1 MSARPN
7 PLDLSLPE
15 GPMKEFTVDRLLDT
29 GTVTVRHVDC
39 QGTCRH
45 RSAEECASH
54 THFVFPYRGVYLRH
68 VGGDQAVADA
78 NHVLF
83 FNEGQ
88 GYQVS
93 HPVSG
98 GDASLV
104 LSVDETTLR
113 ELAPKQLVCES
124 APFAFNQQHL
134 RIDARAQALVMLL
147 KHSLRNGSIEP
158 LEAEGLSLT
167 LVSRTLGPRTSRAP
181 GASYARRRL
190 VDRVKVL
197 LAGDLSRRWTLGE
210 IAAEMKGSPV
220 YLTQV
225 FQQVEGLP
233 LYRYHLRLRLARA
246 LDLIAEREDLSGLA
260 QDLGFSSHSHFSAA
274 FKQHYGVTPGE
285 FRSNAG

>member
-1 MSARPN
+1 MAGAATTPIDT
-7 PLDLSLPE
+7 PA
-15 GPMKEFTVDRLLDT
+15 KEFTVQRLLDT
-29 GTVTVRHVDC
+29 GTVAVRLVNCLGSCH
-39 QGTCRH
+39 H

-54 THFVFPYRGVYLRH
+54 THLVFPYRGVYLRH
-68 VGGDQAVADA
+68 VGSDLAVADA
-78 NHVLF
+78 NHVLL

-93 HPVSG
+93 HPVAG
-98 GDASLV
+98 GDASVV
-104 LSVDETTLR
+104 LSLAAPLLE
-113 ELAPKQLVCES
+113 ELVPPSLLNGGGS
-124 APFAFNQQHL
+124 LAFNQQHL

-147 KHSLRNGSIEP
+147 KHSLQNGGIES

-167 LVSRTLGPRTSRAP
+167 LVSRAIGPRTARRP

-197 LAGDLSRRWTLGE
+197 LAGDLSRRWTLAE
-210 IAAEMKGSPV
+210 IAREIRGSPV

-246 LDLIAEREDLSGLA
+246 LDLIAERDDLSGLA

-274 FKQHYGVTPGE
+274 FKQAYGSSPSE
-285 FRSNAG
+285 FAKDFDSAR

>member
-1 MSARPN
+1 MSDRPN
-7 PLDLSLPE
+7 RLDLSLPE
-15 GPMKEFTVDRLLDT
+15 GPMKEFTVNRLLDT
-29 GTVTVRHVDC
+29 GTVSVRNVDC

-83 FNEGQ
+83 FNQGQ

-93 HPVSG
+93 HPVWG

-124 APFAFNQQHL
+124 ADFAFNQQHL

-147 KHSLRNGSIEP
+147 KHSLQNGSIER

-197 LAGDLSRRWTLGE
+197 LAGDLSRRWTLRE

-274 FKQHYGVTPGE
+274 FRQHYGVTPAE
-285 FRSNAG
+285 FRTNAG

>member
-1 MSARPN
+1 MATTAPN
-7 PLDLSLPE
+7 PLDT
-15 GPMKEFTVDRLLDT
+15 PMKEFTVDRLLES
-29 GTVTVRHVDC
+29 GTVAVRHVNC
-39 QGTCRH
+39 NGTCRH

-54 THFVFPYRGVYLRH
+54 TLFVFPYRGVYLRH
-68 VGGDQAVADA
+68 VGSEQAVADA

-83 FNEGQ
+83 FNAGQ

-93 HPVSG
+93 HPVTG

-104 LSVDETTLR
+104 VSVSEPTLR
-113 ELAPKQLVCES
+113 ELAPLHLVN
-124 APFAFNQQHL
+124 AGGVFAFNQQHL

-147 KHSLRNGSIEP
+147 KHTLQNGSIEP

-167 LVSRTLGPRTSRAP
+167 LVSRAIGPRTTHEQ
-181 GASYARRRL
+181 GATYARRRL

-197 LAGDLSRRWTLGE
+197 LAGDLSRRWTLAE
-210 IAAEMKGSPV
+210 IAAEIRGSPV

-225 FQQVEGLP
+225 FQQVEGMP

-246 LDLIAEREDLSGLA
+246 LDLLPGRADLSGLA

-274 FKQHYGVTPGE
+274 FKQAYGLTPAD
-285 FRSNAG
+285 FRADIG

>member
-1 MSARPN
+1 MPARSPN
-7 PLDLSLPE
+7 PLPTPLCD
-15 GPMKEFTVDRLLDT
+15 GAKDFTVSRLLDT
-29 GTVTVRHVDC
+29 DTITVRNVDC
-39 QGTCRH
+39 RGTCRH

-54 THFVFPYRGVYLRH
+54 TQLVFPYRGVYLRH
-68 VGGDQAVADA
+68 VASDQAVADA

-88 GYQVS
+88 AYQVS
-93 HPVSG
+93 HPVVG

-104 LSVDETTLR
+104 LSVDHATLR
-113 ELAPKQLVCES
+113 ELAPKSLTCES
-124 APFAFNQQHL
+124 AGFAFNQQHL
-134 RIDARAQALVMLL
+134 RIDGRAQALVMLL
-147 KHSLRNGSIEP
+147 KHSLQNGGIEP

-167 LVSRTLGPRTSRAP
+167 LVSRTLGPRTSRVP

-197 LAGDLSRRWTLGE
+197 LAGDLSRRWTLRE

-246 LDLIAEREDLSGLA
+246 LDLLAEREDLSGLA
-260 QDLGFSSHSHFSAA
+260 QDVGFSSHSHFSAA
-274 FKQHYGVTPGE
+274 FKQHYGVTPAE
-285 FRSNAG
+285 FRSNSR

>member
-1 MSARPN
+1 MAARPN
-7 PLDLSLPE
+7 PLDTPT
-15 GPMKEFTVDRLLDT
+15 KEFTVRRLLESQ
-29 GTVTVRHVDC
+29 TVGVRHVDC
-39 QGTCRH
+39 RGTCRH

-68 VGGDQAVADA
+68 VGRDLAVADA

-93 HPVSG
+93 HPVAG

-104 LSVDETTLR
+104 LSVSEPTLR
-113 ELAPKQLVCES
+113 ELAPRELVCEGTT
-124 APFAFNQQHL
+124 FAFNQQHL

-147 KHSLRNGSIEP
+147 KHSLQQGTIEP
-158 LEAEGLSLT
+158 LEAEGLALT
-167 LVSRTLGPRTSRAP
+167 LVTRAMGPRTARAP
-181 GASYARRRL
+181 GATYARRRL

-197 LAGDLSRRWTLGE
+197 LAGDLSRRWTLAD
-210 IAAEMKGSPV
+210 IAAEIGGSAV

-225 FQQVEGLP
+225 FQQVEGMP

-246 LDLIAEREDLSGLA
+246 LDLIAGREDLSGLA

-274 FKQHYGVTPGE
+274 FKQAYAVTPAE
-285 FRSNAG
+285 FRTQSK

>member
-1 MSARPN
+1 VPTNN
-7 PLDLSLPE
+7 PLDPPLQ
-15 GPMKEFTVDRLLDT
+15 EFTVSHLLDT
-29 GTVTVRHVDC
+29 GLVAVRDVDC
-39 QGTCRH
+39 RGACRH
-45 RSAEECASH
+45 RSSDECSSH

-68 VGGDQAVADA
+68 VGTDQAVADA

-93 HPVSG
+93 HPVAG
-98 GDASLV
+98 GDTSLV
-104 LSVDETTLR
+104 LSVSEPALR
-113 ELAPKQLVCES
+113 ELAPKYLVSDSER
-124 APFAFNQQHL
+124 FTFNQQHL

-147 KHSLRNGSIEP
+147 RHSLRNGSIER

-167 LVSRTLGPRTSRAP
+167 LMSRAIGPRTAREQ
-181 GASYARRRL
+181 GATRARRRL

-197 LAGDLSRRWTLGE
+197 LAGDLSRRWTLAE
-210 IAAEMKGSPV
+210 IAASIHGSPV

-225 FQQVEGLP
+225 FAQVEGMP

-246 LDLIAEREDLSGLA
+246 LDLISERDDLSGLA

-274 FKQHYGVTPGE
+274 FRQAYGVTPAQ
-285 FRSNAG
+285 FRAFS

>member
-1 MSARPN
+1 MPEEQAR
-7 PLDLSLPE
+7 D
-15 GPMKEFTVDRLLDT
+15 FTVNRLLDT
-29 GTVTVRHVDC
+29 GTVSVRNVDC
-39 QGTCRH
+39 KGTCQH
-45 RSAEECASH
+45 RSPEECASH
-54 THFVFPYRGVYLRH
+54 THLVFPYRGVYLRH

-78 NHVLF
+78 NHVLL

-93 HPVSG
+93 HPVMG

-104 LSVDETTLR
+104 LSVDEATLR
-113 ELAPKQLVCES
+113 ELAPKQLVCAS
-124 APFAFNQQHL
+124 AGFAFNQQHL

-147 KHSLRNGSIEP
+147 KHSLQNGGIEP

-167 LVSRTLGPRTSRAP
+167 LVSRTLGPRTSRVP

-197 LAGDLSRRWTLGE
+197 LAGDLSRRWTLRD

-225 FQQVEGLP
+225 FQQAEGLP

-260 QDLGFSSHSHFSAA
+260 QDVGFSSHSHFSAA
-274 FKQHYGVTPGE
+274 FKQLYGVTPAE

>member
-7 PLDLSLPE
+7 PLDTPA
-15 GPMKEFTVDRLLDT
+15 KEFTVNRLLDS
-29 GTVTVRHVDC
+29 GTVTVRQVDC
-39 QGTCRH
+39 RGTCRH
-45 RSAEECASH
+45 RSAEECASQ

-68 VGGDQAVADA
+68 VGSDQAVADA

-93 HPVSG
+93 HPVIG
-98 GDASLV
+98 GAASLV
-104 LSVDETTLR
+104 LSVEESTLC
-113 ELAPKQLVCES
+113 ELAPKHLVCES
-124 APFAFNQQHL
+124 AGFAFNQQHL

-147 KHSLRNGSIEP
+147 KHSLQNGSIEP
-158 LEAEGLSLT
+158 FEAEGLSLT
-167 LVSRTLGPRTSRAP
+167 LMSRAIGPRTSRAA

-197 LAGDLSRRWTLGE
+197 LAGDLSRRWTLE
-210 IAAEMKGSPV
+210 DIAAEIRGSPV

-225 FQQVEGLP
+225 FRQVEGLP

-246 LDLIAEREDLSGLA
+246 LDLIAKRDDLSGLA
-260 QDLGFSSHSHFSAA
+260 HDLGFSSHSHFSAA
-274 FKQHYGVTPGE
+274 FKQHYGVTPAG
-285 FRSNAG
+285 FRANSL

>member
-1 MSARPN
+1 
-7 PLDLSLPE
+7 
-15 GPMKEFTVDRLLDT
+15 MKEFTVDRLLDS
-29 GTVTVRHVDC
+29 GTVSVRHVDC
-39 QGTCRH
+39 RGTCRH
-45 RSAEECASH
+45 RSPEECASY
-54 THFVFPYRGVYLRH
+54 THFVFPYRGVYMRH
-68 VGGDQAVADA
+68 VGNDQAVADA

-83 FNEGQ
+83 FNAGQ

-93 HPVSG
+93 HPIDG

-104 LSVDETTLR
+104 LSVAEPTLR
-113 ELAPKQLVCES
+113 ELVPGHLVCEEAGS
-124 APFAFNQQHL
+124 LVFHQQHL

-147 KHSLRNGSIEP
+147 KHTLSNGSIEP

-167 LVSRTLGPRTSRAP
+167 LVSRAIGPRTAREP

-197 LAGDLSRRWTLGE
+197 LASDLSRRWTLAQIARE
-210 IAAEMKGSPV
+210 IKGSPV

-246 LDLIAEREDLSGLA
+246 LDLIAHREDLSGLA

-274 FKQHYGVTPGE
+274 FKQHYGLTPAA
-285 FRSNAG
+285 FRDQSR

>member
-1 MSARPN
+1 MASRPN
-7 PLDLSLPE
+7 PLDTPT
-15 GPMKEFTVDRLLDT
+15 PEFTVQRLLDS
-29 GTVTVRHVDC
+29 GTVAVRHVDC
-39 QGTCRH
+39 RGSCRH

-68 VGGDQAVADA
+68 VGGDLAVADA

-93 HPVSG
+93 HPVTG

-104 LSVDETTLR
+104 LSVSEPTLR
-113 ELAPKQLVCES
+113 ELAPKQLVW
-124 APFAFNQQHL
+124 AGTTFAFNQQHL

-147 KHSLRNGSIEP
+147 KHSLKHGSIEP

-167 LVSRTLGPRTSRAP
+167 LVSRAIGPRTARASV
-181 GASYARRRL
+181 ATYARKRL

-197 LAGDLSRRWTLGE
+197 LASDLSRRWTLAE
-210 IAAEMKGSPV
+210 IAREIGGSPV
-220 YLTQV
+220 YLTQL

-246 LDLIAEREDLSGLA
+246 LDELALRGDISSLA

-274 FKQHYGVTPGE
+274 FKQSYGVTPGE
-285 FRSNAG
+285 FRSSST